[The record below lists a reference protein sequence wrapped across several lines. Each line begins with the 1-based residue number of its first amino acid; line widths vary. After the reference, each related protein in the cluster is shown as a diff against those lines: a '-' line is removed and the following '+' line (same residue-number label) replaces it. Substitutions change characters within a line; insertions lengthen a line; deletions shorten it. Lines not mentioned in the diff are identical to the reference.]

1 MSYVYPKSRG
11 NIQKLTEEEAQ
22 QYIPL
27 REDYTGLTVDR
38 CPYYTITE
46 GEDGWDII
54 TYYTGR
60 KRNKYANRTSDYD
73 SWVYVLSNPTM
84 PGYLKIGFTD
94 GTPEK
99 RAQQLSRSTGV
110 IMPFKVE
117 WAFHCYNGSQLEKEI
132 HHHLEASRVTGN
144 REFFDVSLDEA
155 KKVINQFGQ
164 NYL

>member
-1 MSYVYPKSRG
+1 MYNSKYIPLQR
-11 NIQKLTEEEAQ
+11 ITLQEAE

-27 REDYTGLTVDR
+27 YEDYTGITVDK
-38 CPYYTITE
+38 CPYYTMIE
-46 GEDGWDII
+46 GEDDWSIV
-54 TYYTGR
+54 TYFTGR

-99 RAQQLSRSTGV
+99 RAEQLSRSTGV

-117 WAFHCYNGSQLEKEI
+117 WAFHCYNAEALEGEI
-132 HHHLEASRVTGN
+132 HKHLQSSRVASN
-144 REFFDVSLDEA
+144 REFFDITLQEA
-155 KKVINQFGQ
+155 KEIITKFGQ